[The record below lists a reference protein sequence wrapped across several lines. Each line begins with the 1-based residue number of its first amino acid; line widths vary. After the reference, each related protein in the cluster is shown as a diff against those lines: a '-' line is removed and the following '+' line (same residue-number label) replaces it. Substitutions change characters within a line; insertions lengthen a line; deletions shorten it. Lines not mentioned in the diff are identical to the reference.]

1 MRFVGALV
9 WRACPAAAG
18 YRRLMSEQERRG
30 LLPTSGSALKVA
42 LAAVAAVSA
51 VVASRVVLARRRLM
65 GPVLPELRHP
75 LLLVPVHFGP
85 RSLRLIRRAPVPPGR
100 IAAGIDVAQRSVP
113 ALGEHPGVEVFVYDG
128 PARSRPSGVLLWI
141 HGGGFVMGHPA
152 TYHELCSAFASDVG
166 IVVVS
171 VDYRLAPEHPFPA
184 GLEDCYA
191 ALRWVHDHA
200 DDLGVDRSRIAIGG
214 DSAGGGLA
222 AALAQLA
229 HARAEVPVCFQL
241 LVYPMLD
248 DRTVLRTDH
257 AGTGSFVWTPTSN
270 AFGWTS
276 YLGHPPR
283 DDEDRAYAVPA
294 RRADL
299 TGLPPAWIG
308 VGDLDLF
315 HAEDLEY
322 AQRLQAAGVPCQ
334 LEIVPGMYH
343 AADALFRTSPAMNA
357 FRAAG
362 KDALSAALTTT

>member
-191 ALRWVHDHA
+191 ALQWVHDHA

-222 AALAQLA
+222 AGLAQLA
-229 HARAEVPVCFQL
+229 HDRAEVPVCFQL

-276 YLGHPPR
+276 YLGHPPV
-283 DDEDRAYAVPA
+283 DDEDRPYAVPA

-322 AQRLQAAGVPCQ
+322 AERLQAAGVPCQ
-334 LEIVPGMYH
+334 LEVVAGMYH
-343 AADALFRTSPAMNA
+343 AADALFRRSSAMNA

>member
-1 MRFVGALV
+1 MG
-9 WRACPAAAG
+9 
-18 YRRLMSEQERRG
+18 EQERRG
-30 LLPTSGSALKVA
+30 LLPTSVTALKGA
-42 LAAVAAVSA
+42 LAVGAAVSA

-65 GPVLPELRHP
+65 GPVLGELRHP
-75 LLLVPVHFGP
+75 LLLVPVHFDP
-85 RSLRLIRRAPVPPGR
+85 RSLRLIRRAPVPPGPV
-100 IAAGIDVAQRSVP
+100 APGIDVAQRTVP
-113 ALGEHPGVEVFVYDG
+113 GLGEHPGVEVFVYDG

-152 TYHELCSAFASDVG
+152 TYHELCSRFAYDVG

-184 GLEDCYA
+184 GLADGYA
-191 ALRWVHDHA
+191 TLKWVHDHA

-229 HARAEVPVCFQL
+229 HDRGEVPVCFQL

-283 DDEDRAYAVPA
+283 DGEDRPYAVPA

-315 HAEDLEY
+315 HAEDLAY

-334 LEIVPGMYH
+334 LEVVAGMYH
-343 AADALFRTSPAMNA
+343 GADAIFRTSSAMNA
-357 FRAAG
+357 FRAAS

>member
-1 MRFVGALV
+1 MSERERKDRVLTHRSAVKCALAVGA
-9 WRACPAAAG
+9 
-18 YRRLMSEQERRG
+18 
-30 LLPTSGSALKVA
+30 
-42 LAAVAAVSA
+42 AVGAVM
-51 VVASRVVLARRRLM
+51 ASRVVLARRRLM

-85 RSLRLIRRAPVPPGR
+85 RSLRLIRRAPIPPTSL
-100 IAAGIDVAQRSVP
+100 APGIDVAQRTVP
-113 ALGEHPGVEVFVYDG
+113 ACGEHPGVEVFVYDR
-128 PARSRPSGVLLWI
+128 PTRSRPSGALLWI
-141 HGGGFVMGHPA
+141 HGGGFVMGHPV
-152 TYHELCSAFASDVG
+152 TYHELCSRFAHDVG

-191 ALRWVHDHA
+191 ALQWVQDHA
-200 DDLGVDRSRIAIGG
+200 DDLGVDPSRIAIGG

-229 HARAEVPVCFQL
+229 HDRGEVPVCFQM

-248 DRTVLRTDH
+248 DRTVLRRDH
-257 AGTGSFVWTPTSN
+257 SGTGSFVWTPTSN

-276 YLGHPPR
+276 YLGHPAR
-283 DDEDRAYAVPA
+283 ADEDRPYAVPA

-315 HAEDLEY
+315 HAEDLKY
-322 AQRLQAAGVPCQ
+322 AERLRAAGVPCQ
-334 LEIVPGMYH
+334 LQIVAGMYH
-343 AADALFRTSPAMNA
+343 GADGLFRTSSAMNA
-357 FRAAG
+357 FRAARR
-362 KDALSAALTTT
+362 DALSTALTTT